1 MIQEPD
7 TGLYDALNKGIRAA
21 TGTII
26 GHLNSDDCYTP
37 GAFEAVLKA
46 FTPGMEIVSGGAEIL
61 EDGHRIKHRYI
72 HEDEIGLT
80 FFNVTAG
87 PLIPN
92 ARFISKRLY
101 QLVGLYNLKYRV
113 AADREFLFRA
123 LMAAPRATEIEQVLY
138 QYRWHPGSLTFSDNP
153 EREARWREEYLEL
166 AEGYLDRK
174 DLTLD
179 AVDGARLWHLRES
192 AQAATRAVL
201 DREWKKAARLW
212 VARLPAQ
219 SQLAARLFA
228 APRRRRAA
236 AMKVSILLPIY
247 NRAHTLPRCLASIR
261 AQTFDGLGV
270 DRGRRRL
277 ERRLG
282 GADHRRRA
290 FSPAAASERIAAPAR
305 RAIPRSRRRRAN
317 SSRSSI
323 PTTSGCRPSWSA
335 NSPACRSARPTAA
348 AANTG

>member
-1 MIQEPD
+1 MRITIVTPTLNRADHLPMAIESVLQQDHDDVEHIVVDGMSTDNTMEVLALYPHLRVIQEPD

-37 GAFEAVLKA
+37 GAFKAVLKA
-46 FTPGMEIVSGGAEIL
+46 FTPGMEVVSGGAEIL

-92 ARFISKRLY
+92 ARFISKHLY
-101 QLVGLYNLKYRV
+101 QLVGLYNLKYHV

-166 AEGYLDRK
+166 AEGYLERK

-179 AVDGARLWHLRES
+179 AVHGARLWHLRES

-201 DREWKKAARLW
+201 DREWKKAGAYGLRGLRRNRGW
-212 VARLPAQ
+212 PLVFLRH
-219 SQLAARLFA
+219 LA
-228 APRRRRAA
+228 
-236 AMKVSILLPIY
+236 
-247 NRAHTLPRCLASIR
+247 
-261 AQTFDGLGV
+261 
-270 DRGRRRL
+270 
-277 ERRLG
+277 
-282 GADHRRRA
+282 GAVLKR
-290 FSPAAASERIAAPAR
+290 
-305 RAIPRSRRRRAN
+305 
-317 SSRSSI
+317 
-323 PTTSGCRPSWSA
+323 
-335 NSPACRSARPTAA
+335 
-348 AANTG
+348 

>member
-1 MIQEPD
+1 MRITIVTPTLNRADHLPMAIESVLQQGHDNVEHIIVDGMSTDNTMEVLALYPHLRVIQEPD
-7 TGLYDALNKGIRAA
+7 TGLYEALNKGIRAA

-46 FTPGMEIVSGGAEIL
+46 FTPGMEVVSGGAEIL
-61 EDGHRIKHRYI
+61 EDGHRVKQRYL

-123 LMAAPRATEIEQVLY
+123 LMAGPRATEIEQVLY

-179 AVDGARLWHLRES
+179 AVEGARLWHLRES

-201 DREWKKAARLW
+201 DREWKKA
-212 VARLPAQ
+212 
-219 SQLAARLFA
+219 
-228 APRRRRAA
+228 
-236 AMKVSILLPIY
+236 
-247 NRAHTLPRCLASIR
+247 
-261 AQTFDGLGV
+261 
-270 DRGRRRL
+270 
-277 ERRLG
+277 G
-282 GADHRRRA
+282 GY
-290 FSPAAASERIAAPAR
+290 AR
-305 RAIPRSRRRRAN
+305 RGVRRNPKWPVDFLRHLAGAVLRR
-317 SSRSSI
+317 
-323 PTTSGCRPSWSA
+323 
-335 NSPACRSARPTAA
+335 
-348 AANTG
+348 